1 MRALLLAAIAATT
14 VAATMSVQSTE
25 AEARCYRCGG
35 HRGVVVAPR
44 ARVRAVA
51 PRRVVVGPR
60 RVVAGPRRVVVGR

>member
-1 MRALLLAAIAATT
+1 MRSLLLAAIAATT

-35 HRGVVVAPR
+35 RHVVVAPR

-60 RVVAGPRRVVVGR
+60 RVVAGPRRVVVVR